1 MPGPLDGTRILEL
14 EGTDDTP
21 NMAAAWACQI
31 MGDMGADVIK
41 VEPPKGAAAR
51 RIGPVR
57 NSQNMAASH
66 LTQNRNKRSLVI
78 DIKKY
83 SGHSMLLK
91 LAATADAVVHTN
103 PAAAMAALGLDHGA
117 FAGANPRIVTCG
129 TPGFGKD
136 GPYAGN
142 PSSEEAMQ
150 AVSGITWLNAQALA
164 RTPCYAPTLICE
176 KTAAMTV
183 VGAVLAAL
191 FHARK
196 TGKGQA
202 VEVPTFETMTAY
214 LMIEHMWGMSFEPP
228 VAQAGYPGVLSP
240 QRKLTPT
247 KDGYI
252 SILTYMHWDTFCRL
266 AGRPELAEDPRFKTL
281 PDRMKHIDALYD
293 ETTRIMATK
302 TTKEWLE
309 VYGATSMPITEVN
322 SLDTLMD
329 DPHLVAT
336 GFWKTVRH
344 PTEGTL
350 KAPSF
355 PANYG
360 KTPVDSQ
367 RPAPGLG
374 EHSREVLA
382 EIGCTPEE
390 AA

>member
-1 MPGPLDGTRILEL
+1 
-14 EGTDDTP
+14 
-21 NMAAAWACQI
+21 
-31 MGDMGADVIK
+31 MGADIIK
-41 VEPPKGAAAR
+41 VEPPQGAAAR

-66 LTQNRNKRSLVI
+66 LTQNRNKRSLVL
-78 DIKKY
+78 DIKKS
-83 SGHSMLLK
+83 SGRDTLLK
-91 LAATADAVVHTN
+91 LSRTADAVVHANT
-103 PAAAMAALGLDHGA
+103 AAAMAGLGLAHSA
-117 FAGANPRIVTCG
+117 FAAGNARIVTCG

-142 PSSEEAMQ
+142 PSSEEDMQ
-150 AVSGITWLNAQALA
+150 AISGITWLNAQALA

-191 FHARK
+191 FHAHK

-202 VEVPTFETMTAY
+202 VEVPAFETMTAY
-214 LMIEHMWGMSFEPP
+214 LMIEHMWGMSFDPP

-309 VYGATSMPITEVN
+309 IYGTTSMPITEVN
-322 SLDTLMD
+322 SLATLMD
-329 DPHLVAT
+329 DPHLAAT
-336 GFWKTVRH
+336 GFWKTVQH
-344 PTEGTL
+344 PTEGVL
-350 KAPSF
+350 RLPSF

-360 KTPVDSQ
+360 KTPADIR

-374 EHSREVLA
+374 EHTGEILA
-382 EIGCTPEE
+382 EIGCSPVE